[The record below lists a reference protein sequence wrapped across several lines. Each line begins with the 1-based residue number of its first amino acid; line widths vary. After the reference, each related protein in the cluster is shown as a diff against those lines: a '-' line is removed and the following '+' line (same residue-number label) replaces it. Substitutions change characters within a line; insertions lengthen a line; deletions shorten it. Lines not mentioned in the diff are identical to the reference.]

1 MACFGDTNKDPKFK
15 VFPLPLH
22 SRVVDHSSSP
32 WIMFEDSQFA
42 RHVSYAKN
50 RFIWMVDH
58 TLCLAVTFSIASVAK
73 LRCNVISLYL
83 GDISCFSCL
92 VNHVRVV
99 STFSSALKTSKA
111 SLHLCPRISG
121 SNGWKGVVD
130 CQAVHCAELKRMVQ
144 KRMQSFIC
152 GVLHLIFFRIPKD
165 LKETPWYYMSS
176 SYVAVG
182 SKSSSKDA

>member
-121 SNGWKGVVD
+121 FNG
-130 CQAVHCAELKRMVQ
+130 
-144 KRMQSFIC
+144 
-152 GVLHLIFFRIPKD
+152 
-165 LKETPWYYMSS
+165 
-176 SYVAVG
+176 
-182 SKSSSKDA
+182 